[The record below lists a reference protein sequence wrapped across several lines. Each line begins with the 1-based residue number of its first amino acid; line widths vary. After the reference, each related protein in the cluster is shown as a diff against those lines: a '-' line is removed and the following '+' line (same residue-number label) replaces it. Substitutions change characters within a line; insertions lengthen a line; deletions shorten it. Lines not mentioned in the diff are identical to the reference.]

1 MKFKNLKPSDYYYVV
16 IEHRN
21 HIITRSKCAYNISA
35 LKTTPT
41 IIDLSDIANVAGG
54 AVKLLGTGI
63 YGLYVGDVNQDNMVG
78 GGDKSKLIA
87 AVSQAGYVVFDL
99 DFDGIVGAV
108 DRRLLLKNSPSATG
122 MFDVGCRK

>member
-1 MKFKNLKPSDYYYVV
+1 MLREV
-16 IEHRN
+16 
-21 HIITRSKCAYNISA
+21 
-35 LKTTPT
+35 L
-41 IIDLSDIANVAGG
+41 LSYWEPVY
-54 AVKLLGTGI
+54 